1 MTLSMEESPAHTE
14 PEIIIRYLTMDEP
27 LKRVVAAIR
36 LACGSLIGRQDE
48 QSFVL
53 NAADVYYFEAVDGR
67 VFLYTEKEVFETSLR
82 LYEIEAR
89 YEESNF
95 FRASKSV
102 VANLSKIKSV
112 KAVFNGRFEANL
124 KNGEKIIIS
133 RQYVPVMK
141 KMLGL

>member
-1 MTLSMEESPAHTE
+1 MKLSMEESPAHTE

-67 VFLYTEKEVFETSLR
+67 VFLYTEKEVYETSLR
-82 LYEIEAR
+82 LYEIEAK

>member
-1 MTLSMEESPAHTE
+1 MKLSMEESPAHSE

>member
-1 MTLSMEESPAHTE
+1 MKLSMEESPAHTE

-82 LYEIEAR
+82 LYEIEAG

-112 KAVFNGRFEANL
+112 KAFFNGRFEANL

>member
-1 MTLSMEESPAHTE
+1 MKLSMEESPAHTE

-82 LYEIEAR
+82 LYEIEAK

-133 RQYVPVMK
+133 RQYVPIMK

>member
-1 MTLSMEESPAHTE
+1 MKLSMEESPAHTE

>member
-1 MTLSMEESPAHTE
+1 MKLSMEESPAHTE

-82 LYEIEAR
+82 LYEIEAK